1 MNKKEMDSGEIERIM
16 IVEMERELERER
28 EKERENERDRVRA
41 AQIKGQKELQLL
53 EQRIRDGAQRS
64 AVQSTYS
71 STDKAGTS
79 KGDRGL
85 QQLEELNRE
94 RVSEYSV
101 LASRYN
107 EDDEKDTIL
116 DAERNRGDCNFI
128 YYHYYYYYHV
138 TSLLMPIHFFY
149 LLLVFYPSALLLQL
163 VCFQFHSE
171 NYPLLLR
178 HILSIIFSAFC
189 MIHLFDIIPQ

>member
-116 DAERNRGDCNFI
+116 DAERNRGDYHFI
-128 YYHYYYYYHV
+128 YYYYSHYYFYYYYYYHV

-149 LLLVFYPSALLLQL
+149 LLLIFI
-163 VCFQFHSE
+163 
-171 NYPLLLR
+171 PLLFYYSLFASKF
-178 HILSIIFSAFC
+178 IQKIIRFFVIFYQSYF
-189 MIHLFDIIPQ
+189 PRSV

>member
-1 MNKKEMDSGEIERIM
+1 MYIFDFTDLGSLIPSNASNMKSQTGMNTSEMDIKEMEKIM
-16 IVEMERELERER
+16 IVAMERELEKER

-64 AVQSTYS
+64 AVQSTYT
-71 STDKAGTS
+71 STDKTGTG

-116 DAERNRGDCNFI
+116 DAERNRGNLIFTHDFRYYCC
-128 YYHYYYYYHV
+128 YYHFYYCYY
-138 TSLLMPIHFFY
+138 
-149 LLLVFYPSALLLQL
+149 
-163 VCFQFHSE
+163 CC
-171 NYPLLLR
+171 
-178 HILSIIFSAFC
+178 HISF
-189 MIHLFDIIPQ
+189 P